1 MANTKNNNPVPVEF
15 STLQYQLGV
24 KHLWACVKNAAGEDV
39 FHEILLDGQRGILYH
54 RDGDAKEAFTCLE
67 IRDDDNET
75 VLARMSY
82 KEFMDQNNGETYDPI
97 NPPPLVFQHECL
109 HYSEIKRRCATYQ
122 YNLFDADNDET
133 FFLSTSKSP
142 FFQIL
147 GIPYL
152 FVGDVT
158 PSQKKVLFPVHPK
171 LVFMWRD
178 LVNRKFH
185 LYQLET
191 LSKRI
196 RQATQ
201 TSENDSNK
209 RPRLEDF

>member
-1 MANTKNNNPVPVEF
+1 MASILMPVEF

-24 KHLWACVKNAAGEDV
+24 KHLWACVKNDAGEDV
-39 FHEILLDGQRGILYH
+39 YHEILLNGQMSIRYP
-54 RDGDAKEAFTCLE
+54 RDNDTKEAFTCLE

-75 VLARMSY
+75 VLAKMSY
-82 KEFMDQNNGETYDPI
+82 KEFMDQNNGDTYDMV
-97 NPPPLVFQHECL
+97 NSPLPAFGQEYL
-109 HYSEIKRRCATYQ
+109 HHSEIKRRCVAHQ
-122 YNLFDADNDET
+122 YNLFDPDYDET

-152 FVGDVT
+152 FVGESSS
-158 PSQKKVLFPVHPK
+158 PHRSVLFPVHPK

-178 LVNRKFH
+178 IVNRKYY

-191 LSKRI
+191 LNKRI

-201 TSENDSNK
+201 TSENNK